1 MHYTT
6 LAAVDSLVKSVE
18 ETKVSRKIPK
28 IKFKGN
34 MVTLDKSFK
43 VEKGLYE
50 ILKRNI
56 QKGVSTLLV
65 GETGCGKTEIVTHM
79 ANILELPIH
88 IIDMG
93 TMTDAVSGLV
103 GIHTV
108 TIVDGKTTST
118 FKKSRFSQII
128 QKPGIVLLD
137 ELSRASA
144 QANNLLFPCLD
155 FRRELPM
162 EYCFEDQT
170 PVKVHP
176 KCVFIATANLG
187 SQYTGTHKIDRALLD
202 RFMTLKVTTPSS
214 EHIKESLM
222 ASYSV
227 PAVDIV
233 TIVAIYDNLIKAH
246 NQFKIDFKLSFRHL
260 KFITEMV
267 EDGFTIFDAFYSL
280 CASLTNIED
289 TKILKDL
296 LNINNT
302 DTPDNDEEE
311 SEETEEGDVDDDRD
325 EDYSDEGYHSHDE
338 DEDEDEDDS
347 EDETL
352 DM

>member
-1 MHYTT
+1 MTT
-6 LAAVDSLVKSVE
+6 SSASAVEVTTGK
-18 ETKVSRKIPK
+18 KVSRKIPK
-28 IKFKGN
+28 ISFKGS
-34 MVTLDKSFK
+34 MVTLDKTFK

-56 QKGVSTLLV
+56 EKKVNTLLL

-79 ANILELPIH
+79 AAVLEMPLH

-93 TMTDAVSGLV
+93 TMTDAVSGLI

-108 TIVDGKTTST
+108 TIVDGKTTSS
-118 FKKSRFSQII
+118 FKRSRFSQII
-128 QKPGIVLLD
+128 QQPGIVLLD
-137 ELSRASA
+137 ELSRASL

-176 KCVFIATANLG
+176 DCMFIATANLG

-202 RFMTLKVTTPSS
+202 RFMTLKVTTPNS
-214 EHIKESLM
+214 EDIKDSLIN
-222 ASYSV
+222 SYNV
-227 PAVDIV
+227 RGIDVA
-233 TIVAIYDNLIKAH
+233 TIVQVYDNLLKAH

-260 KFITEMV
+260 KFIAQMV
-267 EDGFTIFDAFYSL
+267 QDGFTIYDAFYAICS
-280 CASLTNIED
+280 SMTNIED

-296 LNINNT
+296 LNLK
-302 DTPDNDEEE
+302 DTVDSDE
-311 SEETEEGDVDDDRD
+311 SEEQEGHDDDRD
-325 EDYSDEGYHSHDE
+325 EDYSDEDSHYDDDDEEQEE
-338 DEDEDEDDS
+338 DED
-347 EDETL
+347 L
-352 DM
+352 DKE

>member
-1 MHYTT
+1 MTESK
-6 LAAVDSLVKSVE
+6 AGLVKSPAGKV
-18 ETKVSRKIPK
+18 VSRKAPK
-28 IKFKGN
+28 ISFKGS
-34 MVTLDKSFK
+34 MVTMNRNFK

-56 QKGVSTLLV
+56 EKKVNTLLI
-65 GETGCGKTEIVTHM
+65 GETGCGKTEIVHHM
-79 ANILELPIH
+79 ASLMERPIH

-118 FKKSRFSQII
+118 FKRSRFSQII
-128 QKPGIVLLD
+128 QQPGIVLLD
-137 ELSRASA
+137 ELSRAST

-155 FRRELPM
+155 FRRELSM

-176 KCVFIATANLG
+176 DCVFFATANLG

-202 RFMTLKVTTPSS
+202 RFMTVKITTPGST
-214 EHIKESLM
+214 HIKESLM
-222 ASYSV
+222 STYKV
-227 PAVDIV
+227 PALDIA
-233 TIVAIYDNLIKAH
+233 TIVEIYDNLLKAH

-267 EDGFTIFDAFYSL
+267 EDGFTIYDAFYSI
-280 CASLTNIED
+280 CNSMTNMD
-289 TKILKDL
+289 DVKILKDL
-296 LNINNT
+296 LNLKNEDEKEEKEEEDT
-302 DTPDNDEEE
+302 DVLEDVEDADDDYDDDDEEE
-311 SEETEEGDVDDDRD
+311 EPIDEE
-325 EDYSDEGYHSHDE
+325 
-338 DEDEDEDDS
+338 
-347 EDETL
+347 
-352 DM
+352 